1 MNKISLFNLLSL
13 LNKIYMLKGISVL
26 ICKKKVKSVSSE
38 TILEFEIIL
47 KFETEKNFNLYTNLR
62 ITNI

>member
-1 MNKISLFNLLSL
+1 
-13 LNKIYMLKGISVL
+13 MLKGISVL